1 MLLQQNGRARA
12 RSARARARAQLHSV
26 ARLHILSSPSAAE
39 HSMALRCTLQHNLHA
54 QARQY
59 VSGEQRSTC
68 QQHYNVTGSNPALAS
83 SLDMV
88 ALPVPMLNQVTKHY

>member
-26 ARLHILSSPSAAE
+26 ARLRILSSPSAAE

-54 QARQY
+54 QAWQE
-59 VSGEQRSTC
+59 VSEEQRRTC
-68 QQHYNVTGSNPALAS
+68 QQRYNVL
-83 SLDMV
+83 
-88 ALPVPMLNQVTKHY
+88 